1 MGREGW
7 EGEEREGRA
16 EKVWRRWQRRSGV
29 LTSRGRHN
37 GEALAGPGGAGG
49 GRARHG
55 PFVPFGLCV
64 CLLVCLCVCGLRVAR
79 LCVFSVLFDA
89 RCIGVT
95 LELLHM
101 FRLL

>member
-16 EKVWRRWQRRSGV
+16 EKVRRRWQRKSGA
-29 LTSRGRHN
+29 LTSRGRHS
-37 GEALAGPGGAGG
+37 GEALAGLGGAG

-64 CLLVCLCVCGLRVAR
+64 CLLACVCGLRVAR
-79 LCVFSVLFDA
+79 LCAFSVLFDA

-95 LELLHM
+95 FELLHM